1 MSKKEIKVDQEDIDQ
16 LLLVKQQKAK
26 LLEEIKNIGVLEYN
40 VEKRKKQARNFDEE
54 ITNYELTLSKSLVE
68 KYGNGAVDTD
78 KKIFIPS
85 DSV

>member
-68 KYGNGAVDTD
+68 KYGNGSVDTD
-78 KKIFIPS
+78 KKIFIHS